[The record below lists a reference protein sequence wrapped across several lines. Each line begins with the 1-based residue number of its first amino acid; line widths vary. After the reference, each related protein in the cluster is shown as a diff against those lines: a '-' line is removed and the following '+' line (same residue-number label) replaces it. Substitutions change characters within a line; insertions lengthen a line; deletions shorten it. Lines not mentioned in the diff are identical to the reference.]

1 MKQKTI
7 GEIKA
12 ELKAAEE
19 SMLPVFIENYK
30 EDTRSGVQAAVA
42 QAKKRIEKLEAER
55 VRIEALKKYE
65 YEYAEYTYICGIDEA
80 GRGPLAGPV
89 AAGAVILP
97 KDCDILYINDSKK
110 LSAAKREALYDKIME
125 KAVAVGVG
133 LVGPQRIDEINI
145 LQIGRASCRERV

>member
-42 QAKKRIEKLEAER
+42 QAKNE
-55 VRIEALKKYE
+55 
-65 YEYAEYTYICGIDEA
+65 
-80 GRGPLAGPV
+80 
-89 AAGAVILP
+89 
-97 KDCDILYINDSKK
+97 SK
-110 LSAAKREALYDKIME
+110 
-125 KAVAVGVG
+125 
-133 LVGPQRIDEINI
+133 N
-145 LQIGRASCRERV
+145 

>member
-55 VRIEALKKYE
+55 ARIEASSIPQIRVCRIY
-65 YEYAEYTYICGIDEA
+65 
-80 GRGPLAGPV
+80 
-89 AAGAVILP
+89 
-97 KDCDILYINDSKK
+97 LYLWD
-110 LSAAKREALYDKIME
+110 
-125 KAVAVGVG
+125 
-133 LVGPQRIDEINI
+133 
-145 LQIGRASCRERV
+145 

>member
-30 EDTRSGVQAAVA
+30 EDTRNGVQAAVA

-55 VRIEALKKYE
+55 ARIEVLKN
-65 YEYAEYTYICGIDEA
+65 TNTSMQN
-80 GRGPLAGPV
+80 
-89 AAGAVILP
+89 IL
-97 KDCDILYINDSKK
+97 ISVGLM
-110 LSAAKREALYDKIME
+110 KREED
-125 KAVAVGVG
+125 
-133 LVGPQRIDEINI
+133 R
-145 LQIGRASCRERV
+145 

>member
-55 VRIEALKKYE
+55 ARIEALKKYE

-80 GRGPLAGPV
+80 GRGPLSRSGGSRSRDP
-89 AAGAVILP
+89 
-97 KDCDILYINDSKK
+97 
-110 LSAAKREALYDKIME
+110 AK
-125 KAVAVGVG
+125 G
-133 LVGPQRIDEINI
+133 L
-145 LQIGRASCRERV
+145 

>member
-42 QAKKRIEKLEAER
+42 LGKKTNRKIRGREGAHR
-55 VRIEALKKYE
+55 GLKKIRIRVCRIY
-65 YEYAEYTYICGIDEA
+65 
-80 GRGPLAGPV
+80 
-89 AAGAVILP
+89 
-97 KDCDILYINDSKK
+97 LYLWD
-110 LSAAKREALYDKIME
+110 R
-125 KAVAVGVG
+125 
-133 LVGPQRIDEINI
+133 
-145 LQIGRASCRERV
+145 